1 MSEFNQ
7 HLIACSALYLA
18 NRLLNSD
25 SPWPDELARLSGKRE
40 ADLRLCI
47 KTMCLHL
54 KRSRNSNRLT
64 SVRRKF
70 SSEEFQSVALLP
82 VLAGNN

>member
-18 NRLLNSD
+18 NRLLNSET
-25 SPWPDELARLSGKRE
+25 PWSDELIRLSGKRE
-40 ADLRLCI
+40 VDLRLCI

-54 KRSRNSNRLT
+54 KRARNSNRLT

-70 SSEEFQSVALLP
+70 SSEEFLSVALLP
-82 VLAGNN
+82 LLNNN

>member
-1 MSEFNQ
+1 M
-7 HLIACSALYLA
+7 IACSALYLA

-25 SPWPDELARLSGKRE
+25 TPWSEELSRLSGKRE

-54 KRSRNSNRLT
+54 KRARNSNRLT
-64 SVRRKF
+64 SLRRKF

-82 VLAGNN
+82 LLNGN